1 MGNGSYSLEETRCL
15 LRSSISSVRS
25 VSEVSKVQVPLVLY
39 FHFEFGSCETNSE
52 AMVKFSDI
60 FKAIHGYRIF
70 PK

>member
-1 MGNGSYSLEETRCL
+1 M
-15 LRSSISSVRS
+15 LRSSISNVCG

-39 FHFEFGSCETNSE
+39 FYFEFGSCETNSE
-52 AMVKFSDI
+52 AMVRFSDI